1 MNCRSFRLVLIA
13 VCLLAFPFRSPAPL
27 VYRPGEGWTYEP
39 YGAEGRWQRP
49 SAREQLEVAQAA
61 FDRQGYGLALKA
73 SRYLTARWPTSDYA
87 PQAQYLV
94 ARCFDATGKAEKA
107 FKEYQKLLEKQPK
120 FASFEQIRQRQYE
133 IADQYL
139 AGKRFKLWGFIPYR
153 SMERTGKMYAGI
165 VKTGPY
171 SDVAPQAQLKIGE
184 AREKQRAL
192 WFKAPDYPGAVQAY
206 DLAADRYFDRPKVAS
221 EAVFRSGLACQK
233 QALNAERDQTT
244 AGRAVAKFT
253 DFMALYPDDPRVPQA
268 QEIIGSL
275 RAEQARGNF
284 MVARFY
290 EKRKKWDSARIYYN
304 EVLVQDPN
312 SPYATEARE
321 RISGLKPR
329 LEEGA
334 NK

>member
-27 VYRPGEGWTYEP
+27 IYRPGEGWTYEP
-39 YGAEGRWQRP
+39 YGTEGRWQRL
-49 SAREQLEVAQAA
+49 SAREQLAVAQAA

-73 SRYLTARWPTSDYA
+73 SRYLVQKWPTSDYA
-87 PQAQYLV
+87 PQAQYLL
-94 ARCFDATGKAEKA
+94 ARSYDAMGKTEKA

-120 FASFEQIRQRQYE
+120 FADFEKIRQRQYE
-133 IADQYL
+133 IADLYL
-139 AGKRFKLWGFIPYR
+139 AGKRFRVWHFIPYR
-153 SMERTGKMYAGI
+153 SMERTAQMYAGI

-184 AREKQRAL
+184 ARERQKAL
-192 WFKAPDYPGAVQAY
+192 WFKTPDYPAAVQAY
-206 DLAADRYFDRPKVAS
+206 DLAADRYFDQPKVAS
-221 EAVFRSGLACQK
+221 EAVFRAGLACQK

-253 DFMALYPDDPRVPQA
+253 DFMALYPNDPRVPQA

-275 RAEQARGNF
+275 RAEQACGSF
-284 MVARFY
+284 IVAQFY
-290 EKRKKWDSARIYYN
+290 ERHKKWDSARIYYN

-312 SPYATEARE
+312 SPYAAEARQ
-321 RISGLKPR
+321 RIALLKPQ
-329 LEEGA
+329 LEKGA
-334 NK
+334 EK